1 MPHIN
6 RISRSKSVLLSLML
20 ANIFAG
26 QANAQQNIA
35 TTENGLIDTVTRCR
49 EIEADV
55 ARLACF
61 DSAATRLAAAGEI
74 AVVSRQDVEQNQ
86 RRLFG
91 FSVSALNPFEKSGRS
106 EDLQSISATMT
117 SARNL
122 GRGEWSITLDDGS
135 VWRKTDGVSVLF
147 SASRQYPVTV
157 RRAALGS
164 YMMKV
169 ANDPPFR
176 VRRE

>member
-1 MPHIN
+1 MTHI
-6 RISRSKSVLLSLML
+6 RRETRSKIAVMAALTASL
-20 ANIFAG
+20 IAG
-26 QANAQQNIA
+26 YAEARQNNAPAGN
-35 TTENGLIDTVTRCR
+35 NLIGAVTGCR
-49 EIEADV
+49 AIEADV

-61 DSAATRLAAAGEI
+61 DAAATRLAAAGEV

-91 FSVSALNPFEKSGRS
+91 FNVSALNPFENSARG
-106 EDLQSISATMT
+106 ENLQSISATMT

-122 GRGEWSITLDDGS
+122 GRDEWSITLDDGS
-135 VWRKTDGVSVLF
+135 VWRKTDGVEVLF
-147 SASRQYPVTV
+147 SPSRQYPVTV

>member
-1 MPHIN
+1 MT
-6 RISRSKSVLLSLML
+6 RSAAKSARKTAVLSVTVV
-20 ANIFAG
+20 IFASN
-26 QANAQQNIA
+26 QAAAEQDLARSGSDLVGAVTQCTTIA
-35 TTENGLIDTVTRCR
+35 
-49 EIEADV
+49 ADA

-61 DSAATRLAAAGEI
+61 DAAAARLAAAGEVAI
-74 AVVSRQDVEQNQ
+74 VSRQDMEQNQ

-91 FSVSALNPFEKSGRS
+91 FNVTGLNPFNGSGGS
-106 EDLQSISATMT
+106 EELQSISATMT

-135 VWRKTDGVSVLF
+135 VWRKTDGVDVLF
-147 SASRQYPVTV
+147 SANRQYPVTV

>member
-1 MPHIN
+1 MTQVSDIT
-6 RISRSKSVLLSLML
+6 RSKIAVLPFFM
-20 ANIFAG
+20 AIFIAIPTH
-26 QANAQQNIA
+26 AQQNDTI
-35 TTENGLIDTVTRCR
+35 TGNDLIGSVTRCR
-49 EIEADV
+49 DIPVDV

-61 DSAATRLAAAGEI
+61 DAASANLVAAGEV

-91 FSVSALNPFEKSGRS
+91 FNVSALNPFENSGRS
-106 EDLQSISATMT
+106 ENLQSISATMS

-122 GRGEWSITLDDGS
+122 GRGEWLITLDDGS
-135 VWRKTDGVSVLF
+135 VWRKTDGDEVRF
-147 SASRQYPVTV
+147 SAGRQYPVTV

-176 VRRE
+176 VKRE

>member
-1 MPHIN
+1 MTH
-6 RISRSKSVLLSLML
+6 SAAKSAKKIAVLSVT
-20 ANIFAG
+20 AVIFASN
-26 QANAQQNIA
+26 QAAAEQDLAPSGNDLVGAVTQCTTIA
-35 TTENGLIDTVTRCR
+35 
-49 EIEADV
+49 ADA

-61 DSAATRLAAAGEI
+61 DAAAARLSAAGEVAI
-74 AVVSRQDVEQNQ
+74 VSRQDVQQNQ

-91 FSVSALNPFEKSGRS
+91 FNVTGLSPFSGSGES
-106 EDLQSISATMT
+106 EELQSISATMT

-135 VWRKTDGVSVLF
+135 VWRKTDGVDVLF
-147 SASRQYPVTV
+147 SANRQYPVTV

>member
-1 MPHIN
+1 MTHIR
-6 RISRSKSVLLSLML
+6 RIAGSKMAIFSLLASSLT
-20 ANIFAG
+20 AEPAVARQNNATAG
-26 QANAQQNIA
+26 SD
-35 TTENGLIDTVTRCR
+35 LIGTVTRCR
-49 EIEADV
+49 EIEANV
-55 ARLACF
+55 ARLSCF
-61 DSAATRLAAAGEI
+61 DTAAAGLAAAGEV

-91 FSVSALNPFEKSGRS
+91 FNISTLNPFENSGRS
-106 EDLQSISATMT
+106 ESLQSISATIT

-122 GRGEWSITLDDGS
+122 GRGEWLITLDDSS
-135 VWRKTDGVSVLF
+135 VWRKTDGADVSFLPN
-147 SASRQYPVTV
+147 RQYPVTV
-157 RRAALGS
+157 RRAAMGS

>member
-1 MPHIN
+1 MT
-6 RISRSKSVLLSLML
+6 RSAVVSAKKITTLSVASVIFWSNQAQAQQDLSSSGSDLVG
-20 ANIFAG
+20 AVTQCTTIE
-26 QANAQQNIA
+26 ANA
-35 TTENGLIDTVTRCR
+35 
-49 EIEADV
+49 

-61 DSAATRLAAAGEI
+61 DAAAARLAAAGEVAI
-74 AVVSRQDVEQNQ
+74 VSRQDVEQNQ

-91 FSVSALNPFEKSGRS
+91 FNVTGLNPFSGSGRS
-106 EDLQSISATMT
+106 EELQSISATMT

-122 GRGEWSITLDDGS
+122 GRGEWSITLNDGS
-135 VWRKTDGVSVLF
+135 VWRKTDGVDVLF
-147 SASRQYPVTV
+147 SAERQYPVTV

>member
-1 MPHIN
+1 MT
-6 RISRSKSVLLSLML
+6 RSAAKSAKKIAVLSVT
-20 ANIFAG
+20 AVIFASN
-26 QANAQQNIA
+26 QAAAEQDLAPSGSDLIGAVTQCTTIA
-35 TTENGLIDTVTRCR
+35 
-49 EIEADV
+49 ADA

-61 DSAATRLAAAGEI
+61 DAAAARLSAAGEVVI
-74 AVVSRQDVEQNQ
+74 VSRQDVQQNQ

-91 FSVSALNPFEKSGRS
+91 FNVTGLNPFSGSGES
-106 EDLQSISATMT
+106 EELQSISATMT

-135 VWRKTDGVSVLF
+135 VWRKTDGVDVLF
-147 SASRQYPVTV
+147 SANRQYPVTV

>member
-1 MPHIN
+1 MTHIK
-6 RISRSKSVLLSLML
+6 RETGSKIAVMAGMATSLIVGH
-20 ANIFAG
+20 AEARQNNAPAG
-26 QANAQQNIA
+26 NDII
-35 TTENGLIDTVTRCR
+35 GTVTRCR
-49 EIEADV
+49 AIEADV
-55 ARLACF
+55 TRLACF
-61 DSAATRLAAAGEI
+61 DAAATRLAAAGEV

-91 FSVSALNPFEKSGRS
+91 FNVSALNPFENSGRA
-106 EDLQSISATMT
+106 ENLQSISATMT

-135 VWRKTDGVSVLF
+135 VWRKTDGVEVLF

>member
-1 MPHIN
+1 
-6 RISRSKSVLLSLML
+6 
-20 ANIFAG
+20 
-26 QANAQQNIA
+26 
-35 TTENGLIDTVTRCR
+35 
-49 EIEADV
+49 
-55 ARLACF
+55 LACF
-61 DSAATRLAAAGEI
+61 DSAATRLAAAGEV
-74 AVVSRQDVEQNQ
+74 AVVSRQDIEQNQ

-91 FSVSALNPFEKSGRS
+91 FNVTALNPFSGSGRS
-106 EDLQSISATMT
+106 EELQSISATMT

-135 VWRKTDGVSVLF
+135 VWRKTDGVDVLF